1 MVLDISSTVTLNNG
15 VKMPLFGLGLYQTK
29 LGQETQNSVK
39 WAFESNYRHLNRII
53 GILIQHKSIEMR
65 KIWVL
70 LLKS

>member
-39 WAFESNYRHLNRII
+39 RAFESNYRHLNRII
-53 GILIQHKSIEMR
+53 GI
-65 KIWVL
+65 
-70 LLKS
+70 